1 VAGSLAFFGAPLLGG
16 AVVGEAPQPNRRQTF
31 LDRWLPGS
39 LGGLAGFAAFH
50 GIGAASGGSLQR
62 LPYIWPSSLGE
73 DLGTLSAGALGG
85 VIGCGL
91 ARLAGTAPTPGP
103 MALVAAADRFAAGG
117 LHALVAVGSLRR
129 GRPAAAP
136 AGRPELK

>member
-85 VIGCGL
+85 VS
-91 ARLAGTAPTPGP
+91 
-103 MALVAAADRFAAGG
+103 AAGW
-117 LHALVAVGSLRR
+117 VGCCCAGKAGWSIANSWPDGPG
-129 GRPAAAP
+129 GRC
-136 AGRPELK
+136 